1 MGAVLLSTAYL
12 GPIQYYSK
20 FFNCTVLI
28 EQHETYIKQT
38 YRNRCKILTGNGVD
52 SLTIP
57 VVRPQGNS
65 TSVKDVRLDNTKR
78 WQKQHWRALSAAYNN
93 TPFFEFY
100 ADDFYPFYE
109 KEYTFLL
116 DFNEGLNRVLLKAL
130 NIETDYSYT
139 ESYMVSEV
147 NDFRETIHPKKEFQ
161 DKEYKKVAYYQ
172 VFSDRFGFVSG
183 LSIVDL
189 LFNSGPE
196 SYLVLKDSLA
206 NNTKG

>member
-12 GPIQYYSK
+12 GPIQYYAK
-20 FFNCTVLI
+20 FFNSIVLI

-57 VVRPQGNS
+57 VVRPNGNS
-65 TSVKDVRLDNTKR
+65 TRVKDVRLDNTKR

-139 ESYMVSEV
+139 ESYMVSIV

-161 DKEYKKVAYYQ
+161 DTEYKTEAYYQ

-196 SYLVLKDSLA
+196 SYLVLKDSLV
-206 NNTKG
+206 NNK